1 MALSETKAV
10 IFFVQRVNF
19 GLMTTFNICLLCDPI
34 FIKNVIDPVT
44 ESGEV
49 YSSGF
54 IHQKGYPNSRGECTA
69 NQIVFL
75 KIFLYL
81 TLILKLL
88 PLNSFV
94 LDSLLLAKSTTAFL
108 VGHWHISRK
117 IVSEHLSFSKDEAR
131 DGFCEVAA
139 EKSGKLPIK
148 AFTWLITHFSRAA
161 GDYVVDL
168 FSENASAIIAS
179 MKIARHGIFY
189 GKEEEQEHVR
199 CRLASHVQPRRAT
212 EK

>member
-1 MALSETKAV
+1 MVLSETKDV
-10 IFFVQRVNF
+10 ISFAQRVNF
-19 GLMTTFNICLLCDPI
+19 GLMTTFNICLLFDPI
-34 FIKNVIDPVT
+34 FIKNVIDAVT
-44 ESGEV
+44 ESGGV

-54 IHQKGYPNSRGECTA
+54 IHQKGYPNSRGECKA

-75 KIFLYL
+75 NLFLYL

-88 PLNSFV
+88 PLTSFV

-139 EKSGKLPIK
+139 EKNGKLPIK
-148 AFTWLITHFSRAA
+148 AFTWLITHFSRA

-199 CRLASHVQPRRAT
+199 CHLASHVQPRRAT